1 MSAELQR
8 LRWQCRRGMRE
19 LDLLLVR
26 YLERE
31 YPTAPIEAQRGFQRL
46 LELSDPELLAYLL
59 RGERPTDQELAHV
72 IDRVRTLQA

>member
-1 MSAELQR
+1 MSADLQR

-31 YPTAPIEAQRGFQRL
+31 YPTAASETQRGFQRL

-59 RGERPTDQELAHV
+59 RGERPADQELAHV
-72 IDRVRTLQA
+72 IDRVRTLQP